1 MVDRE
6 MVRDFAWGERLMFYS
21 TRRSPGGGG
30 EAELNS
36 TSIFHRMRNIVPL
49 HRSKPLAICV
59 VQHLEYQR
67 NWRRLIRIS
76 YLGWVK
82 FYFSPSW
89 LNIASAHDQSVT
101 RISFT
106 KQFLCARR
114 SRKSTLIRSAVIVT
128 SCHCWEW
135 LVRNCTTVEWYAAS
149 QRLSSNRRVHNKLSR
164 CCTIRIV
171 EYESLWDNLGM
182 SDIKQNMANSVWNVL
197 MFKRDC
203 RSFFLISLRQEKV
216 PSILKTGY
224 DKSWIGGE
232 LYRHPS
238 RKRLKR
244 DIQVSMVEII
254 KSPNHQLQQ

>member
-1 MVDRE
+1 
-6 MVRDFAWGERLMFYS
+6 
-21 TRRSPGGGG
+21 
-30 EAELNS
+30 
-36 TSIFHRMRNIVPL
+36 MRNIVPL

-114 SRKSTLIRSAVIVT
+114 SRKSTTNTQRSYCDVMP
-128 SCHCWEW
+128 
-135 LVRNCTTVEWYAAS
+135 LLRMVRNCTTVEWYAAS

-164 CCTIRIV
+164 CCTIRNV
-171 EYESLWDNLGM
+171 KYSSLWDNLGM
-182 SDIKQNMANSVWNVL
+182 SDIIRMVTFGGGNITECSYRGVWNY
-197 MFKRDC
+197 
-203 RSFFLISLRQEKV
+203 IE
-216 PSILKTGY
+216 G
-224 DKSWIGGE
+224 
-232 LYRHPS
+232 
-238 RKRLKR
+238 RL
-244 DIQVSMVEII
+244 
-254 KSPNHQLQQ
+254 

>member
-30 EAELNS
+30 GGEAELNR

-135 LVRNCTTVEWYAAS
+135 YETARPLNGTQLLNGWAPIGAYTTSFLGVVQY
-149 QRLSSNRRVHNKLSR
+149 
-164 CCTIRIV
+164 
-171 EYESLWDNLGM
+171 GM
-182 SDIKQNMANSVWNVL
+182 SN
-197 MFKRDC
+197 
-203 RSFFLISLRQEKV
+203 
-216 PSILKTGY
+216 
-224 DKSWIGGE
+224 
-232 LYRHPS
+232 
-238 RKRLKR
+238 
-244 DIQVSMVEII
+244 IQVYGTILVWVI
-254 KSPNHQLQQ
+254 

>member
-6 MVRDFAWGERLMFYS
+6 IVRDFAWGERLMFYS

-30 EAELNS
+30 EAELNR

-82 FYFSPSW
+82 FNFSPSW

-135 LVRNCTTVEWYAAS
+135 YETARPLNGTQLLNGWAPIGAYTTSFLGVVQYWMDYW
-149 QRLSSNRRVHNKLSR
+149 SR
-164 CCTIRIV
+164 
-171 EYESLWDNLGM
+171 
-182 SDIKQNMANSVWNVL
+182 
-197 MFKRDC
+197 
-203 RSFFLISLRQEKV
+203 
-216 PSILKTGY
+216 
-224 DKSWIGGE
+224 
-232 LYRHPS
+232 
-238 RKRLKR
+238 
-244 DIQVSMVEII
+244 
-254 KSPNHQLQQ
+254 

>member
-1 MVDRE
+1 M
-6 MVRDFAWGERLMFYS
+6 ANGWSWNG
-21 TRRSPGGGG
+21 TRFRMRWKIDVLFNEAKPRGGGGGGGGGGG
-30 EAELNS
+30 EAELNR

-114 SRKSTLIRSAVIVT
+114 LRKSTLIRSAVIVT

-135 LVRNCTTVEWYAAS
+135 YETARPLNGTQLLNGWAPIGAYTTSFLGVVQYNFT
-149 QRLSSNRRVHNKLSR
+149 LFHFHN
-164 CCTIRIV
+164 
-171 EYESLWDNLGM
+171 
-182 SDIKQNMANSVWNVL
+182 
-197 MFKRDC
+197 
-203 RSFFLISLRQEKV
+203 
-216 PSILKTGY
+216 
-224 DKSWIGGE
+224 
-232 LYRHPS
+232 
-238 RKRLKR
+238 
-244 DIQVSMVEII
+244 
-254 KSPNHQLQQ
+254 

>member
-1 MVDRE
+1 MVLICA
-6 MVRDFAWGERLMFYS
+6 MVQYFAFGERLMFYS
-21 TRRSPGGGG
+21 TRLRPPPPRGFAS
-30 EAELNS
+30 LNR

-82 FYFSPSW
+82 FNFSPSW

-135 LVRNCTTVEWYAAS
+135 YETARPLNGTQLLNGWAPIGAYTTSFLGVVQLYYIAWQWGGYQNILPKLGPYCTRPQDKCNMVLARAIYS
-149 QRLSSNRRVHNKLSR
+149 G
-164 CCTIRIV
+164 IPRI
-171 EYESLWDNLGM
+171 
-182 SDIKQNMANSVWNVL
+182 
-197 MFKRDC
+197 
-203 RSFFLISLRQEKV
+203 
-216 PSILKTGY
+216 
-224 DKSWIGGE
+224 
-232 LYRHPS
+232 
-238 RKRLKR
+238 
-244 DIQVSMVEII
+244 
-254 KSPNHQLQQ
+254 